1 MTATDDPMVTLDSIV
16 KTYKV
21 RGGVKVEALRELDL
35 TISRGE
41 ILGLLGRNGAGK
53 STVVKLVC
61 GLQQPTAGRV
71 TVLGQDPTTRR
82 SSLYRRLGVVFGQ
95 KTSLWWDLSVADN
108 LAAMRGMYGIGRADH
123 QRVRDELVEALSL
136 GEVLRRPVRVLS
148 LGERVKSEVACALL
162 HRPELV
168 VLDEPT
174 IGLDLVSKH
183 QLRSY
188 LRTMVRSTGAAVLL
202 TSHDTGDVTSSCDRI
217 ALLDGGR
224 IIRHGSVDEVR
235 RALDDS
241 VRITVNSGEEP
252 LTEDE
257 LARLDE
263 LRVWPVTR
271 KVHVAEDLSSVVVT
285 VASSGHADVVRH
297 ILSLDVAD
305 RGLRFDV
312 AASSLEDGL
321 LEHFRETAS

>member
-1 MTATDDPMVTLDSIV
+1 MNPTDDSAALLESVV
-16 KTYKV
+16 KTYRV
-21 RGGVKVEALRELDL
+21 RGGTKVEALRELGL
-35 TISRGE
+35 AIPRGE

-71 TVLGQDPTTRR
+71 TVLGQDPTRHR

-108 LAAMRGMYGIGRADH
+108 LRAMRSMYGIGRADH

-136 GEVLRRPVRVLS
+136 GGVLQRPVRVLS
-148 LGERVKSEVACALL
+148 LGERVKTEVACALL

-183 QLRSY
+183 HLRAY
-188 LRTMVRSTGAAVLL
+188 LRETARSIGAAVLL
-202 TSHDTGDVTSSCDRI
+202 TSHDTGDVTASCDRI

-224 IIRHGSVDEVR
+224 IVRQGGVEEVR
-235 RALDDS
+235 RALDDTMRVT
-241 VRITVNSGEEP
+241 VRSDEEP
-252 LTEDE
+252 LTEAE
-257 LARLDE
+257 LATLGE
-263 LRVWPVTR
+263 LRSWTATR
-271 KVHVAEDLSSVVVT
+271 QVKTSDDRSSVTVT
-285 VASSGHADVVRH
+285 VASSEHAEVIRH

-305 RGLRFDV
+305 RGLQLDV
-312 AASSLEDGL
+312 AATSLEDGL
-321 LEHFRETAS
+321 LEHFREAAP